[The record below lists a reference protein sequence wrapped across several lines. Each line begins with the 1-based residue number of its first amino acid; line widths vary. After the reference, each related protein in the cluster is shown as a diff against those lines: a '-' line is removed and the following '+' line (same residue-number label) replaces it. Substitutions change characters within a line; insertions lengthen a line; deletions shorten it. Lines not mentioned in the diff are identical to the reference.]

1 MKTISIT
8 GPESSGKTTLAIGL
22 SKLLK
27 ESFVKEYSRKY
38 LNKKKKYTIKDL
50 NIIAIKQLKK
60 ITEAESKTNNFLIT
74 DTSIIDIQIWS
85 EIKYNKCSNKIIS
98 ITKKECFDYYLLCKP
113 DFPWVKDSLRE
124 NPDKRN
130 EIFNAFINALNKKK
144 ANYTIIKGNPLNR
157 LKSALS
163 FIKKKL

>member
-1 MKTISIT
+1 MKSISIT

-27 ESFVKEYSRKY
+27 ENFVKEYSRNY
-38 LNKKKKYTIKDL
+38 LNKKKRYTIMDL
-50 NIIAIKQLKK
+50 NTIAIKQLEK
-60 ITEAESKTNNFLIT
+60 IEEAKSKTNNFLIT

-85 EIKYNKCSNKIIS
+85 EIKYNKCSNKIQS
-98 ITKKECFDYYLLCKP
+98 KVNKEYFDYYLLCKP
-113 DFPWVKDSLRE
+113 DFPWIKDSLRE
-124 NPDKRN
+124 NPNKRN
-130 EIFNAFINALNKKK
+130 EIFISFINALKKK
-144 ANYTIIKGNPLNR
+144 NANFIILKGNHLNR

>member
-27 ESFVKEYSRKY
+27 ENFVKEYARNY
-38 LNKKKKYTIKDL
+38 LNKKKRYTITDL
-50 NIIAIKQLKK
+50 NTIAIKQLRK
-60 ITEAESKTNNFLIT
+60 IEEAESKTNNFLIT

-85 EIKYNKCSNKIIS
+85 EIKYNKCSNKI
-98 ITKKECFDYYLLCKP
+98 KAKANKEYFDYYLLCKP
-113 DFPWVKDSLRE
+113 DFPWIKDSLRE
-124 NPDKRN
+124 NPNKRT
-130 EIFNAFINALNKKK
+130 EIFIAFINALKKK
-144 ANYTIIKGNPLNR
+144 NANFIILKGNHLNR
-157 LKSALS
+157 LKSALN

>member
-50 NIIAIKQLKK
+50 NRIAIKQLKK

-74 DTSIIDIQIWS
+74 DTSIIDIRIWS

-98 ITKKECFDYYLLCKP
+98 KAKKECFDYYLLCKP
-113 DFPWVKDSLRE
+113 DFPWVKDSYLSVFE
-124 NPDKRN
+124 TN
-130 EIFNAFINALNKKK
+130 FISSSLIECFPYGMIGFKF
-144 ANYTIIKGNPLNR
+144 
-157 LKSALS
+157 S
-163 FIKKKL
+163 FILNLFFLLSSLI